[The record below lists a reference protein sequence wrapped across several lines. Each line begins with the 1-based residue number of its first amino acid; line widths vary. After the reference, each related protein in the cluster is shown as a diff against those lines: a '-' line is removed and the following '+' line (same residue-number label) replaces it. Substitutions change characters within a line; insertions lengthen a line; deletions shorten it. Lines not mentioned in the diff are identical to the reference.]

1 MNTHLEELA
10 CLYVLDQ
17 LGPADR
23 ATAEARI
30 LCDTEFAAAVAAAE
44 SALAAEVA
52 GLPRHEPPASLAA
65 RIDAELDGLGI
76 LQAPGSLLSVVA
88 RWGIAAAIAAGVG
101 TLAYVNL
108 APARAVPTQPH
119 MILVGLDS
127 SNSTLA
133 DLPISEAPRDADASF
148 IQLASLAERYWK
160 KPQELP
166 LKMPAGTAGGSAYAL
181 FDSGSNQG
189 FIAIRQLPSVEEG
202 KRYHLWVVDT
212 KSGQVREAGILPLS
226 GSSRGLY
233 FFSVAPDAAGST
245 DRINFFVTAED
256 GAAADEAQPR
266 GKVVLGDSRI

>member
-1 MNTHLEELA
+1 MNTQLEELA

-17 LGPADR
+17 LSATDR
-23 ATAEARI
+23 AAAEAR
-30 LCDTEFAAAVAAAE
+30 LLDDAEFAAAVASAE
-44 SALAAEVA
+44 SALSDEIT
-52 GLPRHEPPASLAA
+52 GLPRHEPPAGLAS
-65 RIDAELDGLGI
+65 RIEAQLDGLGH
-76 LQAPGSLLSVVA
+76 AEPRGSLLSAIA

-108 APARAVPTQPH
+108 RPTQAVAAQPH

-133 DLPISEAPRDADASF
+133 ELPISEAPKDADASF

-166 LKMPAGTAGGSAYAL
+166 LKLPSGGGAGSAYAL

-189 FIAIRQLPSVEEG
+189 FIAIRQLPNAEDG
-202 KRYHLWVVDT
+202 KRYHLWVLDT
-212 KSGQVREAGILPLS
+212 SSGQVREAGVLPLS

-233 FFSVAPDAAGST
+233 FFSVAPGAGARS

-256 GAAADEAQPR
+256 GADGDEAQPR